1 MELNEVMDYLQQKGS
16 EQIRRIFAA
25 HGAPVNK
32 TLGVKI
38 GDLKP
43 LVKTIKKDH
52 ELSLALYNTGISDAM
67 YLAGLIA
74 DEKKISKIQL
84 QQWVKMAQWEMISE
98 YTVAWI
104 AAESPYGME
113 LALEWIDSDKE
124 EIQASGWSTL
134 SSWVSIRKDEDLDL
148 KTFEKLLK
156 RVEKN
161 IHGSP
166 NRTRYA
172 MNGFVISLG
181 SYVLPLNKS
190 ALETATKIGNVE
202 VIKEGTSCK
211 VPDAAAYIKKVMNMG
226 KLGKKKKM
234 ARC

>member
-74 DEKKISKIQL
+74 DEKKISKTQL

-148 KTFEKLLK
+148 KTLEKLLK

-172 MNGFVISLG
+172 MNGFVIALG